1 MNLQQLIKE
10 AKQGSSAAEKCLF
23 DEMADSMLLVCC
35 RYVKNR
41 EDAEEI
47 LLNGF
52 FRFFKNMSSF
62 QFQHDAA
69 LYSWVKK
76 MMINECLMFLRKKK
90 SFSMVTEKEADDISL
105 QEDALSNLS
114 AAEIFSLIIQLPVG
128 YRTVFNLSV
137 MEDMDH
143 KEIAGLLGIAEGT
156 SRSQLSKAK
165 SMLQHMLIQ
174 KGVTY
179 ERNKYR

>member
-1 MNLQQLIKE
+1 MNLEQLIKE

-41 EDAEEI
+41 QDAEEI
-47 LLNGF
+47 LLDGF

-69 LYSWVKK
+69 LYNWIKK
-76 MMINECLMFLRKKK
+76 IMINQCLMFLRKKN
-90 SFSMVTEKEADDISL
+90 SFSMVTEKEAADVAL

-114 AAEIFSLIIQLPVG
+114 ADEIFSLIIQLPVG

-143 KEIAGLLGIAEGT
+143 KEIAALLGIAEGT

-165 SMLQHMLIQ
+165 SMLQQMLTQ

>member
-1 MNLQQLIKE
+1 
-10 AKQGSSAAEKCLF
+10 
-23 DEMADSMLLVCC
+23 
-35 RYVKNR
+35 
-41 EDAEEI
+41 
-47 LLNGF
+47 
-52 FRFFKNMSSF
+52 
-62 QFQHDAA
+62 
-69 LYSWVKK
+69 
-76 MMINECLMFLRKKK
+76 
-90 SFSMVTEKEADDISL
+90 MVTEKEADDVAL

-143 KEIAGLLGIAEGT
+143 KEIAALLGIAEGT

-165 SMLQHMLIQ
+165 SLLQQMLIE

>member
-1 MNLQQLIKE
+1 MNLEQLIKE

-41 EDAEEI
+41 QDAEEI
-47 LLNGF
+47 LLDGF

-62 QFQHDAA
+62 QFQHDPA
-69 LYSWVKK
+69 LYNWIKK
-76 MMINECLMFLRKKK
+76 IMINQCLMFFRKKN
-90 SFSMVTEKEADDISL
+90 SFSMVTEKEATDVAL

-114 AAEIFSLIIQLPVG
+114 ADEIFSLIIQLPVG

-143 KEIAGLLGIAEGT
+143 KEIAALLGIAEGT

-165 SMLQHMLIQ
+165 SMLQQMLIQ